1 MDNTKRVFLI
11 DDDEDDRMFFG
22 IGLSEFDP
30 SIEFLYD
37 KDSEV
42 ALRRLSEKL
51 QPVADVVFLDWNMP
65 KLSGR
70 QVLGA
75 IRSNDKYDE
84 IPIIIF
90 TTSSSS
96 QDRDEAKQ
104 LGASY
109 FVSKPSSLKE
119 LTAYLRDILS
129 RLWSSK

>member
-1 MDNTKRVFLI
+1 MI

-22 IGLSEFDP
+22 IGLTEFDP

-37 KDSEV
+37 KDSEM
-42 ALRRLSEKL
+42 ALRRLTEKL

-75 IRSNDKYDE
+75 IRSNNKYDE

-96 QDRDEAKQ
+96 QDRDEAEQ

-109 FVSKPSSLKE
+109 FLSKPSSLKE
-119 LTAYLRDILS
+119 LTCYLRDIFS
-129 RLWSSK
+129 RLWSR